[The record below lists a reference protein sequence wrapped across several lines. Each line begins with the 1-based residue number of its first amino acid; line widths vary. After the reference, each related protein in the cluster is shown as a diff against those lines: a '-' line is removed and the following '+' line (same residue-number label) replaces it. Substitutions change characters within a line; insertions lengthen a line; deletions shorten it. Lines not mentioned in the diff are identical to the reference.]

1 MVLELIL
8 GSTEFTVNGDD
19 GLHNFDKML
28 PLVLILQLGP
38 FGLVRTKHK
47 IQMCK
52 KISKSTTPNYWKCCV
67 IHYREDT
74 ISANNN
80 KGIVTKSIPSEIE
93 S

>member
-1 MVLELIL
+1 MLMVLELIL

-47 IQMCK
+47 IHMCK
-52 KISKSTTPNYWKCCV
+52 KIS
-67 IHYREDT
+67 
-74 ISANNN
+74 
-80 KGIVTKSIPSEIE
+80 
-93 S
+93 